1 LCPGCCGICT
11 CGVCYPAVK
20 CFDQDKCNLGVVDT
34 NSQCCRTEPVVC
46 NAGPCQ
52 SATCLPASGCSVANV
67 TCKPPPPGACY
78 EWYCNAT
85 SVNCATRP
93 LSPLPPTCQN
103 IVIPQCVTDGD
114 CGGRSKC
121 QNDTCVNGTCVHKQ
135 VVCPPSDQC
144 QTTVCKPTAGCVTTT
159 KICNDNNLCTND
171 KCDPVFPGGCVYTNV
186 TCPDYKDPCLKTYC
200 DPLNGCLNKTDV
212 KELPVCNNFTAGNCS
227 QVKCANK
234 TCFLQY
240 YCLTP
245 PPTSSESFPTNT
257 VILASSITGA
267 AIAGIVIAGAVLVI
281 GLGGG
286 AAVAIAGAAGA
297 GGVVSV
303 QSNPLY
309 SGAGT
314 SGTNP
319 LAQDK

>member
-1 LCPGCCGICT
+1 
-11 CGVCYPAVK
+11 
-20 CFDQDKCNLGVVDT
+20 
-34 NSQCCRTEPVVC
+34 
-46 NAGPCQ
+46 
-52 SATCLPASGCSVANV
+52 
-67 TCKPPPPGACY
+67 
-78 EWYCNAT
+78 
-85 SVNCATRP
+85 
-93 LSPLPPTCQN
+93 
-103 IVIPQCVTDGD
+103 
-114 CGGRSKC
+114 
-121 QNDTCVNGTCVHKQ
+121 
-135 VVCPPSDQC
+135 
-144 QTTVCKPTAGCVTTT
+144 VCKPASGCVTTT
-159 KICNDNNLCTND
+159 KTCNDNNLCTTD
-171 KCDPVFPGGCVYTNV
+171 KCDPVFPGGCVYTNI
-186 TCPDYKDPCLKTYC
+186 TCPNYADPCLITYC
-200 DPLNGCLNKTDV
+200 DPLNGCLNKTNIE
-212 KELPVCNNFTAGNCS
+212 ELPVCTNLTAGNCS

-245 PPTSSESFPTNT
+245 PPTSSEEFPTNT

-267 AIAGIVIAGAVLVI
+267 AIAGIVIAGVVLVV

-319 LAQDK
+319 LAQDS